1 MKRIVLFSSL
11 MLLNSSPA
19 IAQQSD
25 EGKQTEC
32 QMIVAPAKFQ
42 ENVKA
47 NALARDAGNEGIVPS
62 GFVSIESLS
71 SVVHGIDLSQYQ
83 DEADFTTVKKCGGSF
98 AYVRLSAGTKKDNEL
113 FYRTHWANTRA
124 AGLVPGPYH
133 NLTVIPDQIARIKKE
148 PKERLADNLKA
159 LQDTALE
166 SARTQAAN
174 FIERL
179 DEVSALDPRDQGPE
193 KRVRLPIALDL
204 SVSPDFDGSAAE
216 KKVYGPLYGS
226 MICSF
231 VEAIGQSH
239 FSKEPLLLF
248 IDPKTYV
255 DYDLASAPCNL
266 TNVMVWVRY
275 RTSDGDTFARTL
287 PQDIFGLLCFKYSSD
302 LEKYT
307 AGMKNGRCV
316 MEQYTSF
323 GGFAVFKPGAPLDL
337 DRFLGSNEQFQQI
350 LIGE

>member
-1 MKRIVLFSSL
+1 MRRTIVFSRIL
-11 MLLNSSPA
+11 LLNSFPA
-19 IAQQSD
+19 IAQQIGES
-25 EGKQTEC
+25 KKAEC
-32 QMIVAPAKFQ
+32 QIIVAPETFQ
-42 ENVKA
+42 EHVKA
-47 NALARDAGNEGIVPS
+47 NAQARDAGNDGIVPS
-62 GFVSIESLS
+62 GFVSVESLS

-83 DEADFTTVKKCGGSF
+83 DEADFTSVKKCGGSF

-133 NLTVIPDQIARIKKE
+133 NLTVIPDEIARIKKK

-159 LQDTALE
+159 LQDAALE
-166 SARTQAAN
+166 SAKTQAAN

-179 DEVSALDPRDQGPE
+179 EEVSALDPRDQGPE

-226 MICSF
+226 MVCTF
-231 VEAIGQSH
+231 VDAIQQSH
-239 FSKEPLLLF
+239 FSKEPVVIF
-248 IDPKTYV
+248 IDPKNYV

-275 RTSDGDTFARTL
+275 RTSDGDMFAKTL
-287 PQDIFGLLCFKYSSD
+287 PPDVFGPVCLQYS
-302 LEKYT
+302 
-307 AGMKNGRCV
+307 
-316 MEQYTSF
+316 
-323 GGFAVFKPGAPLDL
+323 
-337 DRFLGSNEQFQQI
+337 
-350 LIGE
+350 